1 MADEMNQIAVISLF
15 EKIGSKIKSP
25 ISIYLIGGGALA
37 LRNLKTAT
45 IDLDI
50 ICTRKKDFNILKDAL
65 ISLGYKQTNEDFGI
79 RVYETALAVFESAKH
94 NRIDIFVNN
103 ICGAMNYS
111 TTMKKRSETYGKF
124 GMFKVKIAS
133 NEDIFLSKCITD
145 REKDLPDCLALLQ
158 TGIDENI
165 IINECVRQEN
175 KALWRFWVYEQ
186 LCRIEDKYNNKVPFK
201 GKMLKLCKEKWSSK
215 PDNFMQDI
223 PNKKKHL

>member
-1 MADEMNQIAVISLF
+1 MNKNAVLSLF
-15 EKIGSKIKSP
+15 EKIGRKIKSP

-37 LRNLKTAT
+37 LRTLKTAT

-50 ICTRKKDFNILKDAL
+50 ICTSKKDFGILKDAL
-65 ISLGYKQTNEDFGI
+65 ISSGYKQTSEDMGI
-79 RVYETALAVFESAKH
+79 RVYKTALAVFESAKH

-111 TTMKKRSETYGKF
+111 TAMKKRSETYGKF
-124 GMFKVKIAS
+124 GMFEVKIAS
-133 NEDIFLSKCITD
+133 NEDIFLTKCITD

-158 TGIDENI
+158 TGIDQNI
-165 IINECVRQEN
+165 IIDECVSQEK

-186 LCRIEDKYNNKVPFK
+186 LCRIENKYNTKVPFK
-201 GKMLKLCKEKWSSK
+201 GKMLKLCKEKWNSK

-223 PNKKKHL
+223 TNKEKHL